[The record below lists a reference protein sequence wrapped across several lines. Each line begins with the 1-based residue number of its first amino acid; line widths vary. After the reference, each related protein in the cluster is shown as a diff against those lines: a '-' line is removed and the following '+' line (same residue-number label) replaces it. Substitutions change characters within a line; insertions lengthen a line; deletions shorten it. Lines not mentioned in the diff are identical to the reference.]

1 MRPDLLKK
9 SYEMSTK
16 RIIKF
21 EKEDCSPCNMVSEY
35 LDRKGMVYETINPFN
50 QPELAMQFRV
60 RSVPT
65 VILMEAEQELA
76 RVIGYKPE
84 ELAALAV

>member
-1 MRPDLLKK
+1 
-9 SYEMSTK
+9 MSTK

>member
-1 MRPDLLKK
+1 
-9 SYEMSTK
+9 MSTK

-35 LDRKGMVYETINPFN
+35 LDRKGVVYETINPFN

-65 VILMEAEQELA
+65 VILMEAEQEMA